1 MTLEEMRKR
10 VLALQAEMRGLTD
23 KQTKFEADAAD
34 DKIAADKKAPALT
47 EDEEKRFKEVLAEA
61 DTALPELRQLEER
74 AQKVAAL
81 QGAATGRT
89 DGFSAPAQHNSRNPF
104 EIDLRDARPEARS
117 ERRDAALKI
126 VEESEKRYR
135 FSSRQMDEF
144 DRLLR
149 AGKSANLDSD
159 YIAQR
164 AIITES
170 DAYHRAF
177 MKGLGGDTVFE
188 PDEARAISAYRELER
203 RAASEGTMSAGGY
216 GVPVLIDPTIVL
228 TSGALDAPI
237 MAISKVVTI
246 TTDQWKGVTSTGL
259 TFEIT
264 QEASVVADK
273 TPTLAQPTIPV
284 YRADGFIPYSFEIGE
299 DYPGFAEEM
308 AGLLEQG
315 YINLLAQSTMTGSGS
330 SYPTGIFTALKAS
343 GGNCANG
350 TSGKEVTLTTLGT
363 LGAIDIRDCW
373 SSLGELFRQRS
384 SWVMNVT
391 TESVIRAFG
400 NNLAL
405 SDFTQ
410 DLTAQGV
417 DKLVSRPVVLSDYAP
432 TYSTATTTV
441 TQYCV
446 LGDFSKFLIVQRAG
460 MVVEQVQHL
469 FDPTTGRPTGQRAW
483 LAWSRYG
490 HNALDSNPFR
500 VLSNGG

>member
-1 MTLEEMRKR
+1 MRRYIGLSKERDLTSAEEG
-10 VLALQAEMRGLTD
+10 E
-23 KQTKFEADAAD
+23 FEA
-34 DKIAADKKAPALT
+34 L
-47 EDEEKRFKEVLAEA
+47 LAEA
-61 DTALPELRQLEER
+61 DQVNTQYRLMDA
-74 AQKVAAL
+74 V
-81 QGAATGRT
+81 GAAPGQINR
-89 DGFSAPAQHNSRNPF
+89 GNPF
-104 EIDLRDARPEARS
+104 DAEIRDYSPRGKA
-117 ERRDAALKI
+117 ERRDAALRV
-126 VEESEKRYR
+126 VEQRAKERNWAP
-135 FSSRQMDEF
+135 RQEQHMEQ
-144 DRLLR
+144 LLR
-149 AGKSANLDSD
+149 SGHSVNLDSD
-159 YIAQR
+159 LIAAR
-164 AIITES
+164 LLATES
-170 DAYHRAF
+170 DAYHSAFFKAVTEPAPAWTPEENRA
-177 MKGLGGDTVFE
+177 MGQ
-188 PDEARAISAYRELER
+188 YREVER
-203 RAASEGTMSAGGY
+203 RAASEGTDSAGGY
-216 GVPVLIDPTIVL
+216 GIPVLIDPTIVL
-228 TSGALDAPI
+228 TSGAIDAPI
-237 MAISKVVTI
+237 LSIATLKTI
-246 TTDQWKGVTSTGL
+246 TTNQWKGVTSTGL
-259 TFEIT
+259 VFEIT
-264 QEASVVADK
+264 QEGSVVADK
-273 TPTLAQPTIPV
+273 TPTLAQPVIPV
-284 YRADGFIPYSFEIGE
+284 YRADAYIPYSFEIGQ
-299 DYPGFAEEM
+299 DYPSFAEEM
-308 AGLLEQG
+308 AGQLEQG